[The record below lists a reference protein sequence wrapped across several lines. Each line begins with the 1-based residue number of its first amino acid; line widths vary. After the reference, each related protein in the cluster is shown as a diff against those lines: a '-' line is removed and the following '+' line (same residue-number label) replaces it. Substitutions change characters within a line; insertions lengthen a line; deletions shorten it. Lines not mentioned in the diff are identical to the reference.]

1 MDSKSVLLLAAAV
14 IAFAS
19 PSYSYDESC
28 SRRAQQLKNAA
39 EEYESAMFDYRGAKL
54 SYENAC
60 DPWGGV
66 SIRDESV
73 CRPYGHER
81 SSFESAQSN
90 LKSARDEL
98 EDAIGRVSRSC
109 GTTSDYEVQAIRRA
123 CQSKMAELKEK
134 LDSCVAGV
142 PKPK

>member
-60 DPWGGV
+60 DPWGG
-66 SIRDESV
+66 SQ
-73 CRPYGHER
+73 
-81 SSFESAQSN
+81 FAM
-90 LKSARDEL
+90 
-98 EDAIGRVSRSC
+98 
-109 GTTSDYEVQAIRRA
+109 RA
-123 CQSKMAELKEK
+123 C
-134 LDSCVAGV
+134 AGHTDTSPV
-142 PKPK
+142 PSRAHRAT

>member
-1 MDSKSVLLLAAAV
+1 MDSKSVLFLAAAV

-28 SRRAQQLKNAA
+28 SKRAQQLKNAA
-39 EEYESAMFDYRGAKL
+39 EEYESAVPDYKSAKF
-54 SYENAC
+54 SYESAC
-60 DPWGGV
+60 DPRWG
-66 SIRDESV
+66 SSSRDESA
-73 CRPYGHER
+73 CGPHGHER

-90 LKSARDEL
+90 LKSAQDEL

-109 GTTSDYEVQAIRRA
+109 GTTIDAEAQAIRRG
-123 CQSKMAELKEK
+123 CRSKIAELKEK
-134 LDSCVAGV
+134 LDSCESWL